1 MQIGDLNIWNELQF
15 KRSSRD
21 LDLFSR
27 GDYSPLSRYLREAYP
42 NTDLPIRAV
51 PFVQRYVAELA
62 GIYSHAPI
70 RRFGGVAGLPD
81 PVWQKLQAVYTASGV
96 DKAGEEAERHLWVQ
110 NCYLAVLM
118 PDGIG
123 RVREQP
129 ILPHQVVE
137 IQIDDPMRADDPTSW
152 TKLTAMVPMSSAG
165 GQVIQ
170 GEMVL
175 TRSTA
180 TRQLGGKVV
189 GLYADDGSHPF
200 GTLPVIV
207 AYRVT
212 PDAGRPLPPV
222 NEAVLNVQVLLST
235 RAADDELIIRHCAF
249 PQKVVTNGT
258 AGMQAETLDGLGPD
272 SVYMLPNNDSAGNGP
287 DMKVVQGQ
295 VPVSELVAYQEHQV
309 RLYTS
314 LLGLDPSA
322 FLRQGGV
329 AVTAEARL
337 FTAQDR
343 KALRDRIIPTLLR
356 LEQARLRMLVQV
368 LALREPM
375 SIPVDTIVDVTYF
388 DDTPTAGR
396 QSEAQALAIEIP
408 LGVSSPVDVV
418 MARDGVSRSVALAQV
433 KRTLAELKDL
443 GLGVATKATKADA
456 PDKTTDAATVA
467 DGAAVADTAMNGAQV
482 TGLLSI
488 IAQVA
493 AKQLPPEAA
502 VQVIGAAFPSL
513 DAAKV
518 RAMVSAAA
526 AFTPAPAE
534 VTP

>member
-1 MQIGDLNIWNELQF
+1 MQIGDLSIWNELQF
-15 KRSSRD
+15 KRCSRD

-70 RRFGGVAGLPD
+70 RRFGPFLAE
-81 PVWQKLQAVYTASGV
+81 PVWQKLQAVYTASGI
-96 DKAGEEAERHLWVQ
+96 DQAGEESERHLWVQ
-110 NCYLAVLM
+110 NCYLAVLL

-123 RVREQP
+123 KVREQP
-129 ILPHQVVE
+129 ILPHQIVE
-137 IQIDDPMRADDPTSW
+137 IQIDDPLRADDPTSW
-152 TKLTAMVPMSSAG
+152 SKLVASVPMSSAG
-165 GQVIQ
+165 GQVIN
-170 GEMVL
+170 GLMTL

-189 GLYADDGSHPF
+189 GLYSEDGSHPF
-200 GTLPVIV
+200 GTLPVIG

-235 RAADDELIIRHCAF
+235 RAADDELIIRHCAY

-258 AGMQAETLDGLGPD
+258 LGMQTEMLEGLGPD
-272 SVYMLPNNDSAGNGP
+272 SIYMLPNMDAAGNGP
-287 DMKVVQGQ
+287 DLKVVQGQ
-295 VPVSELVAYQEHQV
+295 VPVSELVAYAEHQV

-343 KALRDRIIPTLLR
+343 KSLRDRIIPTLIR
-356 LEQARLRMLVQV
+356 LERSRLKMLVAV

-375 SIPVDTIVDVTYF
+375 AIPSDVSVDVTYY

-418 MARDGVSRSVALAQV
+418 MARDGVSRAVALETV
-433 KRTLAELKDL
+433 KRTLAELREL
-443 GLGVATKATKADA
+443 GLL
-456 PDKTTDAATVA
+456 
-467 DGAAVADTAMNGAQV
+467 AV
-482 TGLLSI
+482 
-488 IAQVA
+488 
-493 AKQLPPEAA
+493 
-502 VQVIGAAFPSL
+502 
-513 DAAKV
+513 
-518 RAMVSAAA
+518 
-526 AFTPAPAE
+526 PAE
-534 VTP
+534 KVTP